1 MTTKTNVYEIRIPN
15 RDKHMELIDDNR
27 MQSARDETIAYLLAY
42 AGGCEARITL
52 GYYKG
57 EAGRMFTE
65 QTHIISAHVPDT
77 EHDDIP
83 VEDIEL
89 HCKDLAR
96 ALNQECVMYS
106 KTPSEMKLVFQ
117 VSVKDALLSM

>member
-1 MTTKTNVYEIRIPN
+1 MTRTNIYSIRIPN
-15 RDKHMELIDDNR
+15 RDRNMRLIDDNR
-27 MQSARDETIAYLLAY
+27 IQNARDETISFLLNY

-57 EAGRMFTE
+57 TKGKLFVE
-65 QTHIISAHVPDT
+65 QTHIISAHVPDN

-89 HCKDLAR
+89 HCLELAK

-106 KTPSEMKLVFQ
+106 KTPSKMKLVFQ
-117 VSVKDALLSM
+117 VSVKDALLSI

>member
-15 RDKHMELIDDNR
+15 RDRNMRLIDDNQ
-27 MQSARDETIAYLLAY
+27 MQNARNETIAYFLCY

-65 QTHIISAHVPDT
+65 QTSVISAHVPDN

-83 VEDIEL
+83 AEDIEL
-89 HCKDLAR
+89 HCLELAK

-106 KTPSEMKLVFQ
+106 KTPSEMKLVFKE
-117 VSVKDALLSM
+117 VSNA